1 MLGDALTTKQ
11 RGLYT
16 LASLEEKKTEKAKDV
31 FAYEC

>member
-16 LASLEEKKTEKAKDV
+16 LANLEEKKTEKAKDI